1 MSAKL
6 PRRHLLAAALAL
18 ALMPAIAA
26 AQGTG
31 TPQPRLA
38 TEPLAIETA
47 EGPITFEVE
56 MAVTPMQQSRGLM
69 FRDEVPPLTGMLF
82 VHSPPRPI
90 SMWMRNTPTSLDM
103 LFINQA
109 GEIVGIAERTTP
121 FSDAVISSPGPMA
134 GVLEILGGEAKRLG
148 ITPGNTVDHP
158 FFAAD

>member
-6 PRRHLLAAALAL
+6 PRRHLLAAVLAL
-18 ALMPAIAA
+18 ALLPTVVA
-26 AQGTG
+26 AQSSG
-31 TPQPRLA
+31 TPQPQLE
-38 TEPLAIETA
+38 TQPLTIETA
-47 EGPITFEVE
+47 SGPITFEAE

-109 GEIVGIAERTTP
+109 GEIVGIAQRTTP

-134 GVLEILGGEAKRLG
+134 GVLEILGGEAERLG
-148 ITPGNTVDHP
+148 IAPGNRVDHP